1 MVQICT
7 VLLATARDDLFNRLC
22 CSYNAE
28 CILDTC
34 FDGIYSG
41 KNTHY
46 SEIEMEPLFH
56 ILYFKDSNLLQRVGI
71 FRVQP
76 GILEVGLVE
85 NTRELG
91 EL

>member
-1 MVQICT
+1 MGRV
-7 VLLATARDDLFNRLC
+7 
-22 CSYNAE
+22 SY
-28 CILDTC
+28 TC
-34 FDGIYSG
+34 FNGIYSG
-41 KNTHY
+41 KNTHH
-46 SEIEMEPLFH
+46 SEIEMEHLFH
-56 ILYFKDSNLLQRVGI
+56 ILYSKDSKLLQRVGI

>member
-1 MVQICT
+1 MHG
-7 VLLATARDDLFNRLC
+7 LTAFTR
-22 CSYNAE
+22 E
-28 CILDTC
+28 
-34 FDGIYSG
+34 
-41 KNTHY
+41 NTHY
-46 SEIEMEPLFH
+46 SEIEMEHLFH
-56 ILYFKDSNLLQRVGI
+56 ILYSKDYNLLHGIGI

>member
-1 MVQICT
+1 
-7 VLLATARDDLFNRLC
+7 
-22 CSYNAE
+22 
-28 CILDTC
+28 
-34 FDGIYSG
+34 
-41 KNTHY
+41 
-46 SEIEMEPLFH
+46 MEHLFH
-56 ILYFKDSNLLQRVGI
+56 FLYLKDNNLLHGKGV

>member
-1 MVQICT
+1 M
-7 VLLATARDDLFNRLC
+7 LGLTAFTR
-22 CSYNAE
+22 E
-28 CILDTC
+28 
-34 FDGIYSG
+34 
-41 KNTHY
+41 NTHY
-46 SEIEMEPLFH
+46 SEIEMEHLFH
-56 ILYFKDSNLLQRVGI
+56 ILYSKDNNLLHGIGI

>member
-1 MVQICT
+1 MRG
-7 VLLATARDDLFNRLC
+7 LTAFTR
-22 CSYNAE
+22 E
-28 CILDTC
+28 
-34 FDGIYSG
+34 
-41 KNTHY
+41 NTQY
-46 SEIEMEPLFH
+46 SEIEMEHLFH
-56 ILYFKDSNLLQRVGI
+56 ILYSKDNNLLHGIGI